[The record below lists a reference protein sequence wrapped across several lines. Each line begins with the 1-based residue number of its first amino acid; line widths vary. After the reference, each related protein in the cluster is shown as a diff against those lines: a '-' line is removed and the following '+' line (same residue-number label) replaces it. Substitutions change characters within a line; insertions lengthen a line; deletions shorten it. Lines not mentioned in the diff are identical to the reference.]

1 MTERPAR
8 TGTTRREALSV
19 GRAAMGG
26 AGLLALTHGAAS
38 GAALPGGGIFALPS
52 TRAAVAVPRDAPAVR
67 TDGFAAAADGG
78 GALYRRVAAAPTH
91 RGWFRSSDGAFWEL
105 IGEAPS
111 IRTFGAI
118 GDGKTDD
125 RAAIQAAIDFVAEQ
139 GGGSVTIPAGRF
151 RLGTVT
157 APDGTGPIALWMRSG
172 VRLQGSDR
180 ARSVLVLADAQ
191 RGSGTFGRI
200 IASGV
205 LTDASFA
212 DFTLE
217 ANRAGQGAE
226 RDATNG
232 AAIMLGTAGAHVE
245 RVTLERL
252 VVRGANG
259 QGIQI
264 VGHPRAISRDVTIRG
279 NRVEG
284 SSFIGIQVSHFTDL
298 TIDDNDISDC
308 RDNGI
313 DVYGDNFTNNSTT
326 PTSTQARIT
335 RNRVR
340 RCSSGVFLE
349 TVADIDVHENL
360 FDECRTMGLH
370 INRIHGEPA
379 GITVTNNR
387 VTRTPIGMSIT
398 GDTGGVSFQGNH
410 FSHFSRAAIQFGLE
424 GQGNVSFVTATANVF
439 DCRNNTTC
447 PVVLG
452 DSPKGVLSWI
462 RVVDNIVLGLPKPEQ
477 LFVNHFATSNVVR
490 VSGFIG
496 VQTDLPA

>member
-1 MTERPAR
+1 VTERPEQG
-8 TGTTRREALSV
+8 GTTRRGALSV
-19 GRAAMGG
+19 GRTAMGG
-26 AGLLALTHGAAS
+26 AGLLALTPGAAS
-38 GAALPGGGIFALPS
+38 AAPAPAGGIFALPS
-52 TRAAVAVPRDAPAVR
+52 TRAAMPVPRDAPALR
-67 TDGFAAAADGG
+67 TGGFAAAADGG
-78 GALYRRVAAAPTH
+78 GALYRRVASAPAH
-91 RGWFRSSDGAFWEL
+91 RGWFRSSDGAYWEMA
-105 IGEAPS
+105 EDAPS
-111 IRTFGAI
+111 IRAFGAI
-118 GDGKTDD
+118 GDAQADD
-125 RAAIQAAIDFVAEQ
+125 RAAIQAAIDFVADR

-151 RLGTVT
+151 RLVTVT

-180 ARSVLVLADAQ
+180 ARSVLLLADAQ
-191 RGSGTFGRI
+191 RGPGTFGRI

-205 LTDASFA
+205 LLDAALA

-245 RVTLERL
+245 RVVIERL

-259 QGIQI
+259 QGIQV
-264 VGHPRAISRDVTIRG
+264 VGHPKAISRDVTIRG

-349 TVADIDVHENL
+349 TVADIDVTQNV
-360 FDECRTMGLH
+360 FDGCRTMGLH
-370 INRIHGEPA
+370 VNRIHGEPS
-379 GITVTNNR
+379 GIMVTNNR

-410 FSHFSRAAIQFGLE
+410 FSHFSRAALQFGLE
-424 GQGNVSFVTATANVF
+424 GQGNVSFITATGNVF
-439 DCRNNTTC
+439 DCRHVTC

-452 DSPKGVLSWI
+452 DSPKGVLSWVRI
-462 RVVDNIVLGLPKPEQ
+462 VDNIVLGLPKPEQ
-477 LFVNHFATSNVVR
+477 LFVNRFATNNVVR
-490 VSGFIG
+490 VGSFIG
-496 VQTDLPA
+496 VQSDLPA

>member
-1 MTERPAR
+1 
-8 TGTTRREALSV
+8 
-19 GRAAMGG
+19 MGS
-26 AGLLALTHGAAS
+26 AGLLALTPGAAS
-38 GAALPGGGIFALPS
+38 ASDLLAGGIFALPS
-52 TRAAVAVPRDAPAVR
+52 TRATVAVPRDASAVR
-67 TDGFAAAADGG
+67 TDGFAAPADGG
-78 GALYRRVAAAPTH
+78 GALYRRVASAPTH
-91 RGWFRSSDGAFWEL
+91 RGWFRSSDGAYWGMAED
-105 IGEAPS
+105 APS
-111 IRTFGAI
+111 IRAFGAV
-118 GDGKTDD
+118 GDGQADD
-125 RAAIQAAIDFVAEQ
+125 RAAIQAAIDFVAER
-139 GGGSVTIPAGRF
+139 GGGSVTIPPGRF

-180 ARSVLVLADAQ
+180 TRSVLVLADAQ
-191 RGSGTFGRI
+191 RGPGTFGRI
-200 IASGV
+200 IASPTI
-205 LTDASFA
+205 TDAALA
-212 DFTLE
+212 DFIVE

-245 RVTLERL
+245 RVKIENL

-259 QGIQI
+259 QGIQV
-264 VGHPRAISRDVTIRG
+264 VGHPKAISRDVTIRG

-298 TIDDNDISDC
+298 TIENNDISDC

-313 DVYGDNFTNNSTT
+313 DIYGDNFTNNSTT

-349 TVADIDVHENL
+349 TVADIDVHDNL
-360 FDECRTMGLH
+360 FDGCRTMGLH
-370 INRIHGEPA
+370 INRIHGEPS
-379 GITVTNNR
+379 GIMVTNNR

-398 GDTGGVSFQGNH
+398 GDTGGVSFQNNH

-424 GQGNVSFVTATANVF
+424 GQGNVSFITATNNVF
-439 DCRNNTTC
+439 DCRNNTA

-462 RVVDNIVLGLPKPEQ
+462 RVDSNIVLGLPKPEQ
-477 LFVNHFATSNVVR
+477 LFVNRFATNNVVR
-490 VSGFIG
+490 VGGFIG